1 MIPVSRKCLRD
12 CAKVSVWLILSAS
25 RIAGAKMAS
34 TMASAGN
41 ETRLESSNP
50 DLKAEIDDSIDR
62 LSGWLD
68 RNDYRGY
75 DTFDGLE
82 AKYLRPLTFESNFL
96 RTVLQQ
102 GVRRF
107 PLNLRPLLGIPKS
120 RSTKGMGYLAKAFI
134 RLHQATGQKEWAEK
148 AQTAFEWLIE
158 NQSKGYSGACWG
170 NHFDYQSRSFYLP
183 KGVPTIVWTSLIG
196 HAFLDGYDHFKDEKY
211 LQVATSACEHIL
223 RDLVTFQEGDSV
235 CISYIPVLN
244 KQVHNSN
251 TLGGS
256 LLARTY
262 SYTKNESYITLAR
275 KAMQYTANHQRPNDS
290 WYYGE
295 AANLHWVDNFHTAY
309 VLDCFKYYMV
319 STGDARF
326 ESIMD

>member
-1 MIPVSRKCLRD
+1 
-12 CAKVSVWLILSAS
+12 
-25 RIAGAKMAS
+25 MAS

-50 DLKAEIDDSIDR
+50 DLKAEIRDSIDR

-148 AQTAFEWLIE
+148 AQTAFEWLG
-158 NQSKGYSGACWG
+158 KP
-170 NHFDYQSRSFYLP
+170 F
-183 KGVPTIVWTSLIG
+183 
-196 HAFLDGYDHFKDEKY
+196 
-211 LQVATSACEHIL
+211 
-223 RDLVTFQEGDSV
+223 
-235 CISYIPVLN
+235 
-244 KQVHNSN
+244 
-251 TLGGS
+251 
-256 LLARTY
+256 
-262 SYTKNESYITLAR
+262 
-275 KAMQYTANHQRPNDS
+275 
-290 WYYGE
+290 
-295 AANLHWVDNFHTAY
+295 
-309 VLDCFKYYMV
+309 
-319 STGDARF
+319 
-326 ESIMD
+326 